1 MVGYYFD
8 SYALI
13 ELTKGSENYKPYI
26 HTEGIFT
33 FLNLIECYH
42 SWLSELGEE
51 KANFYFSFFKKYC
64 IPVVDEDIKNGVKLR
79 MQMRNKNKFHKPS
92 FADCIGYVV
101 ALRFGVKFLTGDNAF
116 KNMENVE
123 FVK

>member
-13 ELTKGSENYKPYI
+13 EITKGNENYKPYI
-26 HTEGIFT
+26 HAEGIIT
-33 FLNLIECYH
+33 VLNIIECYN

-51 KANFYFSFFKKYC
+51 KANFYFSFFKRYC
-64 IPVVDEDIKNGVKLR
+64 VPILDEDIKNGARLR
-79 MQMRNKNKFHKPS
+79 IQMRNKNKIYKPS
-92 FADCIGYVV
+92 FADCIGYIT
-101 ALRFGVKFLTGDNAF
+101 ALRFGIKFLTGDNAF
-116 KNMENVE
+116 KNLDNVE

>member
-13 ELTKGSENYKPYI
+13 ELIRGNENYKPYI

-42 SWLSELGEE
+42 SWLYELGEE
-51 KANFYFSFFKKYC
+51 KANFYFSFFNKYC
-64 IPVVDEDIKNGVKLR
+64 FPVMDDDIKNGVKLR
-79 MQMRNKNKFHKPS
+79 IKMRNQNKFYKPS
-92 FADCIGYVV
+92 FVDCIGYII

-116 KNMENVE
+116 KDMDNVE

>member
-26 HTEGIFT
+26 YTEGIFT

-42 SWLSELGEE
+42 SWFSELGEE
-51 KANFYFSFFKKYC
+51 KANFYFSLFKKYC
-64 IPVVDEDIKNGVKLR
+64 VPVVDDDIKKGVKLR
-79 MQMRNKNKFHKPS
+79 IQMRNQDKFQKPS
-92 FADCIGYVV
+92 FADCIGYVI